1 MPPHDQHH
9 SGWSEDCGCELSPS
23 CEMHRAAADLGAA
36 LQAAVL
42 ALSARMP
49 FTGTEPAHYFI
60 RDPIGREIAAAL
72 HKAGL
77 LLLEMPSPWKD
88 PPARNSR
95 TERVPDSRAQPRA
108 PSRWG

>member
-1 MPPHDQHH
+1 MRPPAQHY
-9 SGWSEDCGCELSPS
+9 SAWSEECGCELSPG
-23 CEMHRAAADLGAA
+23 CEVHRAALDLGAA

-49 FTGTEPAHYFI
+49 LTDTEPADYFT

-77 LLLEMPSPWKD
+77 LLLEMPSPRAT
-88 PPARNSR
+88 PRTAGCAR
-95 TERVPDSRAQPRA
+95 PR
-108 PSRWG
+108 RI